1 MHQPWFAG
9 APLCSRLMAT
19 VADIMTPSVL
29 SVGPDATLVE
39 TAAQMSARQVGAVLV
54 LEDGTPTGILT
65 ERDVLRAVGEGGV
78 ERAKVSEWMTRDP
91 ETIEPSESTDM
102 AATLMIHG
110 GFRHLPVV
118 EQGRVVGIV
127 SIRDLMRVVL
137 DDAAPRGV

>member
-1 MHQPWFAG
+1 
-9 APLCSRLMAT
+9 MAT
-19 VADIMTPSVL
+19 VDTIMSRDVL
-29 SVGPDATLVE
+29 SVSPEMTL
-39 TAAQMSARQVGAVLV
+39 TAAAHRMSGGRVGAVVV
-54 LEDGTPTGILT
+54 LEGTKLRGIVT
-65 ERDVLRAVGEGGV
+65 ERDVLRAVGEGRV
-78 ERAKVSEWMTRDP
+78 EGSTVADWMTRDP

-118 EQGRVVGIV
+118 EGGSVIGIV

>member
-1 MHQPWFAG
+1 
-9 APLCSRLMAT
+9 MAT

-29 SVGPDATLVE
+29 TVAPDATLAA
-39 TAAQMSARQVGAVLV
+39 TAAEMSARRVGAVLV
-54 LEDGTPTGILT
+54 LEGGKTTGILT
-65 ERDVLRAVGEGGV
+65 ERDVLRAVGEGSV
-78 ERAKVSEWMTRDP
+78 EGAKVSDWMTVDP

-118 EQGRVVGIV
+118 EEGSVVGIV